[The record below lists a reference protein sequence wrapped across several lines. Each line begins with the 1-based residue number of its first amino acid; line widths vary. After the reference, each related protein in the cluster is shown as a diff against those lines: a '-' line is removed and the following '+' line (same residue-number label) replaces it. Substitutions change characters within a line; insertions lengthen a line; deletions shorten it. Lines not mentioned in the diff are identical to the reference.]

1 MFLLEGTGMAKNIE
15 DFSESMEMAVLKH
28 ALALTKSGEESP
40 ALSLVE
46 RPVVDEDDFGEMCF
60 RVYDSTQYDYA
71 ITVSWFR
78 ETARG
83 LGVVETAW
91 GVVRNI
97 DVGQKKFKLVNDWEA
112 QWIGVEDLVRV
123 VKTKRA
129 SF

>member
-1 MFLLEGTGMAKNIE
+1 MAKNIE
-15 DFSESMEMAVLKH
+15 DFSCGMEMAILKH
-28 ALALTKSGEESP
+28 AAALANNEESP
-40 ALSLVE
+40 ALTLVE

-78 ETARG
+78 ETDDG
-83 LGVVETAW
+83 LGVVKTDW

-97 DVGQKKFKLVNDWEA
+97 DVAQRKFKLVNDWEA

-129 SF
+129 GF